1 MGGFVSAGLAGQLIT
16 VGLSGQVVVIIQDRG
31 PPGGGTMHY
40 KKRVRGVHVDQ
51 FSKITVLRS
60 VIVKSEIP
68 ITILDKLDINVETRV
83 KLLEKILKK
92 FEHPIA
98 DLRMTVLKRYSK
110 TKYTI
115 KQHYLTKTDTK
126 TSMFGD
132 RIVKF
137 IEKVISIKEHT
148 TKKEAKKSHILN
160 TEGVLTNIEITD
172 MLNLIKKVEDL
183 EEAQDE

>member
-1 MGGFVSAGLAGQLIT
+1 MGGFVTAGMTGPLVT
-16 VGLSGQVVVIIQDRG
+16 VGLGSEASFVFLDTR
-31 PPGGGTMHY
+31 PKGGGTMYH
-40 KKRVRGVHVDQ
+40 KKRVRGVHVDE

-68 ITILDKLDINVETRV
+68 ITILDKLDIDVETRV

-98 DLRMTVLKRYSK
+98 DLRMTVLTRYSK

-126 TSMFGD
+126 TSILGD
-132 RIVKF
+132 KIMKF
-137 IEKVISIKEHT
+137 IEKVITIKEHK
-148 TKKEAKKSHILN
+148 TKKEEKKSHILN
-160 TEGVLTNIEITD
+160 TEGVLSDVEITN
-172 MLNLIKKVEDL
+172 MLDLIKKVEEL
-183 EEAQDE
+183 EETEDE